1 MASEIAVHDDRFRR
15 LVSTDSQLV
24 KLHSGMIWAEGPVY
38 FPLGDYLLWS
48 DIPNNRVW
56 QWMEGAGARLYMDKA
71 NNANGHT
78 RDREGRLISCEHLT
92 RRVTRTNHDGS
103 LSIIADSFEGK
114 RLNSPNDVVVKSD
127 SSIWFTDPPYGILSD
142 HEGKKAEQEQEGCF
156 VFRCDPSDGALT
168 IVADDFD
175 KPNGLAFSPDEKI
188 LYVSDTGRSHD
199 ENGPHHIRAFDVIDG
214 CRLANGRLF
223 KEIEIGL
230 SDGFRLDVEGNIWTS
245 TGGGVQCF
253 SSDGVLLG
261 EIIMDEVVSNLTFG
275 GPDNNRLFITA
286 TTSLYSISVDVKGA
300 L

>member
-56 QWMEGAGARLYMDKA
+56 QWMDGAGARLYMDNA

-78 RDREGRLISCEHLT
+78 RDRQGRLISCEHLT
-92 RRVTRTNHDGS
+92 RRVTRINHDGS

-142 HEGKKAEQEQEGCF
+142 HEGKKAEQEQAGCY

-223 KEIEIGL
+223 KDIEIGL

-286 TTSLYSISVDVKGA
+286 TTSLYSMSVAVKGA